1 MITLFLNIGHFMITL
16 FLNIGHLPTTLFL
29 RTEEGRGKSEESAST
44 GSIGMILLH
53 VYNIT
58 SILVMKNDENH
69 ETIKLG
75 KKSHYL

>member
-1 MITLFLNIGHFMITL
+1 MFESLLNIGHFT
-16 FLNIGHLPTTLFL
+16 TTLFL
-29 RTEEGRGKSEESAST
+29 RTEEGRLKGEESAST

-69 ETIKLG
+69 EMIKLG
-75 KKSHYL
+75 KKSNYL